1 MPTSA
6 DRDRKSLAHQARVAF
21 RLGGFDRQG
30 GKANRRQQLV
40 RACTVMDWVQR
51 NCQVAH
57 LGQLGGRQV
66 VQFWKAHQGLAD
78 ATRYGYWLALCQ
90 LWRFADKAGEP
101 PRPFADRG
109 EAAGVGGAA
118 AEGGGGGA

>member
-1 MPTSA
+1 MPIS
-6 DRDRKSLAHQARVAF
+6 DRKSLAHQARVCF
-21 RLGGFDRQG
+21 RMAGFDRQG

-90 LWRFADKAGEP
+90 LWKFAAKAGEP
-101 PRPFADRG
+101 PSPL
-109 EAAGVGGAA
+109 
-118 AEGGGGGA
+118 